1 MFALTMD
8 LLVTLAAWS
17 AVAYLWMRRRAVLPQ
32 TVWEKLTSGATL
44 IAMALTV
51 RMADAVWSTIPW
63 PALATPLVQQIGVAI
78 GLFGGG
84 LAMVAGLV
92 EWIPGIVADGVVSRW
107 RARWSESQMV
117 LERSLAHVEE
127 ADRAIQALLAEYR
140 DLCATAHVHYCAF
153 RQRSGD
159 FVLWGRPTEKLPV
172 SWQAA
177 LDRLEAART
186 PTVAFTGR
194 EWLATIPVAVDHRLY
209 GAVLIRRQTEHT
221 SLSQPHLLC
230 QTAQR
235 CALTLHRI
243 VRHAAS
249 ERQARTAACVAQL
262 ERLLGAGPDP
272 VDDLLK
278 MLDIVHRELDVEYAS
293 CLVIDGD
300 GSYARRYSRSWE
312 QHGLAEKGLQVP
324 LDTDATTAITA
335 SGDVLG
341 TQKGR
346 TAISRAAVGR
356 GAGLDHEL
364 AISLKRGGRT
374 IAVLTVAS
382 AQTPLRFLALD
393 RLKHFS
399 PAFTS
404 AVERINDRTEL
415 RRLEQRLAALGK
427 AAAHPVDVHEG
438 FDQLTRD
445 MLDEIPGTFCQF
457 MRVTPDQKTLR
468 VHYRRSRRNGW
479 GHDTAGLTLD
489 LGGLP
494 TCRMVVENGRS
505 VMFRQDDPERH
516 YDPEEA
522 DLLFGAVPNSVLMVP
537 VMHDGICS
545 AILAVGEM
553 RETGRNSFG
562 VEDRRFADSF
572 VNLATRRTFPRLP
585 QTRLVSLDA
594 LGDLKFTFSS
604 PLTGIL
610 GSVEILRQ
618 HLGKNLQEA
627 RYLDVIER
635 NADRIREV
643 VGELAEL
650 QHAHGPV
657 RHAG

>member
-1 MFALTMD
+1 
-8 LLVTLAAWS
+8 
-17 AVAYLWMRRRAVLPQ
+17 
-32 TVWEKLTSGATL
+32 
-44 IAMALTV
+44 
-51 RMADAVWSTIPW
+51 
-63 PALATPLVQQIGVAI
+63 
-78 GLFGGG
+78 
-84 LAMVAGLV
+84 
-92 EWIPGIVADGVVSRW
+92 VVSRW
-107 RARWSESQMV
+107 RERWSESQMV
-117 LERSLAHVEE
+117 LERSLAHVED

-153 RQRSGD
+153 RQQSGD
-159 FVLWGRPTEKLPV
+159 FVLWGRPTEKLPLP
-172 SWQAA
+172 WQAA

-186 PTVAFTGR
+186 PAVAFNGR
-194 EWLATIPVAVDHRLY
+194 EWLATIPVTVDQRLY
-209 GAVLIRRQTEHT
+209 GAVLIRRQAEHT
-221 SLSQPHLLC
+221 SLFQPRLLL

-249 ERQARTAACVAQL
+249 YRQARAAASMAQL
-262 ERLLGAGPDP
+262 ERLLGAGLDP

-278 MLDIVHRELDVEYAS
+278 MLDIVHRELDVEYVS
-293 CLVIDGD
+293 CLVMDGD
-300 GSYARRYSRSWE
+300 GSYARRYSRLWG
-312 QHGLAEKGLQVP
+312 QHDLSEKGLQVP
-324 LDTDATTAITA
+324 LDREATTAITG
-335 SGDVLG
+335 SGEVLH
-341 TQKGR
+341 TQKER
-346 TAISRAAVGR
+346 TAVSKAAVGH
-356 GAGLDHEL
+356 AGLDHEL

-374 IAVLTVAS
+374 IAVFTVAS
-382 AQTPLRFLALD
+382 AQTPLRLLALD
-393 RLKHFS
+393 LLKHYS
-399 PAFTS
+399 PFLTS
-404 AVERINDRTEL
+404 AVERINARAEYS
-415 RRLEQRLAALGK
+415 RLEQRLATLGE
-427 AAAHPVDVHEG
+427 AAAHPVDVHDG

-516 YDPEEA
+516 YDTEEA

-585 QTRLVSLDA
+585 QPRLVSLDA

-618 HLGKNLQEA
+618 HMGKDLQQT

-643 VGELAEL
+643 VGDLAEL

>member
-8 LLVTLAAWS
+8 LLVALAAWS
-17 AVAYLWMRRRAVLPQ
+17 TVAFLWMRRRAILPQ
-32 TVWEKLTSGATL
+32 TVWEKLTAGATL

-51 RMADAVWSTIPW
+51 RMADSVWGNIPW
-63 PALATPLVQQIGVAI
+63 PLLATPLVQQVGVAI

-117 LERSLAHVEE
+117 LERTLAHADV
-127 ADRAIQALLAEYR
+127 ADRAIAALLAEYR
-140 DLCATAHVHYCAF
+140 DLCATPHVHYCAF
-153 RQRSGD
+153 RQQGGD
-159 FVLWGRPTEKLPV
+159 FVLWGRPTEKLPLF
-172 SWQAA
+172 WQSA
-177 LDRLEAART
+177 LDRLEASRT
-186 PTVAFTGR
+186 PTVFSSGR
-194 EWLATIPVAVDHRLY
+194 ELLATIPVTVDQRLY
-209 GAVLIRRQTEHT
+209 GAVLIRRAADHT
-221 SLSQPHLLC
+221 AFSQLHLLV

-243 VRHAAS
+243 VRRATS
-249 ERQARTAACVAQL
+249 EREERIATSKARM
-262 ERLLGAGPDP
+262 ERLLGAGTDP
-272 VDDLLK
+272 AFDLLN
-278 MLDIVHRELDVEYAS
+278 MLDIVHKELDVEYAS
-293 CLVIDGD
+293 CLVPDGG
-300 GSYARRYSRSWE
+300 GSYARRYSRSWS
-312 QHGLAEKGLQVP
+312 QHGLSEKGLQVP
-324 LDTDATTAITA
+324 LDSDAKACVAGATGALRTR
-335 SGDVLG
+335 
-341 TQKGR
+341 QGR
-346 TAISRAAVGR
+346 STVSRAAVGDI
-356 GAGLDHEL
+356 GLDHQL
-364 AISLKRGGRT
+364 TLPLRRGGTT
-374 IAVLTVAS
+374 IALLTVAS
-382 AQTPLRFLALD
+382 ARTPLRFLASDL
-393 RLKHFS
+393 LAQYG
-399 PAFTS
+399 PLIMA
-404 AVERINDRTEL
+404 AVERINAHAEKCK
-415 RRLEQRLAALGK
+415 LEQRLAALGK
-427 AAAHPVDVHEG
+427 AAAHPVDVQEG

-489 LGGLP
+489 LGALP
-494 TCRMVVENGRS
+494 TCRMVVESGRS

-516 YDPEEA
+516 YEPEEA
-522 DLLFGAVPNSVLMVP
+522 ETLFGAVPNSILMVP
-537 VMHDGICS
+537 VVHDGVCS

-553 RETGRNSFG
+553 RETGRHAFG

-572 VNLATRRTFPRLP
+572 VNLATRRTAPRFP
-585 QTRLVSLDA
+585 QARLVSLDA

-618 HLGKNLQEA
+618 QLGEHLPQA

-650 QHAHGPV
+650 QHAHGHV
-657 RHAG
+657 RHVG